1 MNIKNYLIFK
11 EVAQT
16 ENFTKAA
23 NHLFITQSAV
33 SHAMKELEELV
44 GCPLF
49 ERLHKSVRLTSSG
62 ERLLQEILPILQDFE
77 LLQSRLGDLNKQVCI
92 RIASCITIADTIL
105 PRFLQALRK
114 QMPEVDV
121 QVEVNSAVHAL
132 ALLQEGKVD
141 FAFLEGALPQNNLI
155 CHAFSAYPI
164 GFIANSLYPDSMTL
178 DEVLKKPLLL
188 RERGSAVR
196 ETFESAMTLAGM
208 KVYPAWNSV
217 DSNALIEAAK
227 AGLGIAVLPEIL
239 VSEQIKKG
247 ALHRIEVPSLELKN
261 QLLLLSRKESPMSEL
276 FLSLLK

>member
-23 NHLFITQSAV
+23 QHLFITQSAV
-33 SHAMKELEELV
+33 SHAMKELEDLV

-49 ERLHKSVRLTSSG
+49 ERLHKSVRLTSNG
-62 ERLLQEILPILQDFE
+62 ERLLQEILPILEDFE
-77 LLQSRLGDLNKQVCI
+77 LLQSRLKDLSKQVPI
-92 RIASCITIADTIL
+92 RIASCITIAHTIL
-105 PRFLQALRK
+105 PHFLTALRK
-114 QMPEVDV
+114 RMPDCVV

-141 FAFLEGALPQNNLI
+141 FAFLEGAVPHNNLL
-155 CHAFSAYPI
+155 CHVFSNYAI
-164 GFIANSLYPDSMTL
+164 WFVANSLYPDSMSL

-196 ETFESAMTLAGM
+196 ETFESAMTLAGI

-239 VSEQIKKG
+239 VAEEIQKG
-247 ALHRIEVPSLELKN
+247 TLHRIEVPSLELKN
-261 QLLLLSRKESPMSEL
+261 PLMLLSRKENPRIEL